1 MDIIVTI
8 IIPVYNILSF
18 LDKCLDSVCKQ
29 TYKELEIILVDDG
42 STDGSAITCDQWAST
57 DNRIKV
63 YHKKNGGLSDAR
75 NYGLSKATG
84 SYIIYLDGDDWIAA
98 NAVEKLIHTAQEYHA
113 DFIQASYYYAYE
125 NYLLVYNEPTNIIE
139 YNKENALKE
148 LISNGRIKNFAWGSL
163 IKRELALQ
171 VPFIKGRYFEDSFWK
186 YQIMEL
192 SNKFVYVASPLFYY
206 RQRSQSI
213 SGSFTSKNIDLL
225 IGIEE
230 RLQFI
235 HKNYPKLFN
244 QALSYYW
251 ESAFDFMHMAKQSN
265 NENTKRIYKNYF
277 INLNNKYKRFF
288 DKYWYKYIHL
298 KTTYILSEKCNIL
311 YRIFSFFNRC
321 LNKLKK
327 QSYLKIYVN
336 NHCSNI

>member
-42 STDGSAITCDQWAST
+42 STDGSAIACDQWSST

-84 SYIIYLDGDDWIAA
+84 SYIIYLDGDDWIAI
-98 NAVEKLIHTAQEYHA
+98 NAVEKLVHTAQEYHA
-113 DFIQASYYYAYE
+113 DFIQAGYYYAYE

-171 VPFIKGRYFEDSFWK
+171 VPFVKGRYFEDSFWK
-186 YQIMEL
+186 YQMIEL
-192 SNKFVYVASPLFYY
+192 SNKFIYVATPLFYY
-206 RQRSQSI
+206 RQRPQSI
-213 SGSFTSKNIDLL
+213 SGGFTLKNIDLL

-251 ESAFDFMHMAKQSN
+251 KSAFDFMRMAKQSN
-265 NENTKRIYKNYF
+265 NENTKRIYKN
-277 INLNNKYKRFF
+277 
-288 DKYWYKYIHL
+288 
-298 KTTYILSEKCNIL
+298 
-311 YRIFSFFNRC
+311 
-321 LNKLKK
+321 
-327 QSYLKIYVN
+327 
-336 NHCSNI
+336 

>member
-1 MDIIVTI
+1 MKDLVSI
-8 IIPVYNILSF
+8 IIPIYNIYPF
-18 LDKCLDSVCKQ
+18 IKTCLQSVCMQ
-29 TYKELEIILVDDG
+29 SYHYLEIILVDDG
-42 STDGSAITCDQWAST
+42 STDGSAIACDQWSFT

-84 SYIIYLDGDDWIAA
+84 SYIIYLDGDDWIAT
-98 NAVEKLIHTAQEYHA
+98 NAVEKLVHTAQEYHA

-192 SNKFVYVASPLFYY
+192 SNKFVYVATPLFYY
-206 RQRSQSI
+206 RQRSESI
-213 SGSFTSKNIDLL
+213 SGNFTIKNINLL
-225 IGIEE
+225 IGTEN

-235 HKNYPKLFN
+235 QKNYPQLFN
-244 QALSYYW
+244 LALNKYWNLTFNYMLMAQQSYDVNIKETYI
-251 ESAFDFMHMAKQSN
+251 S
-265 NENTKRIYKNYF
+265 YF
-277 INLNNKYKRFF
+277 ANINLKYKEHLN
-288 DKYWYKYIHL
+288 KHL
-298 KTTYILSEKCNIL
+298 KLMYIL
-311 YRIFSFFNRC
+311 YRRYYPLFYIITLIGRGI
-321 LNKLKK
+321 NKVKK
-327 QSYLKIYVN
+327 GHYLKY
-336 NHCSNI
+336 SYS

>member
-42 STDGSAITCDQWAST
+42 STDGSAIACDQWSST

-84 SYIIYLDGDDWIAA
+84 SYIIYLDGDDWIAT
-98 NAVEKLIHTAQEYHA
+98 NAVEKLVHTAQEYHA
-113 DFIQASYYYAYE
+113 DFIQAGYYYAYE

-148 LISNGRIKNFAWGSL
+148 LISNGRIKNFVWGSL

-192 SNKFVYVASPLFYY
+192 SNKFVYVAIPLFYY
-206 RQRSQSI
+206 RQRPQSI
-213 SGSFTSKNIDLL
+213 SGSFTLKNIDLL
-225 IGIEE
+225 IGIEK

-235 HKNYPKLFN
+235 QKNYPQLFN
-244 QALSYYW
+244 LALNKYWNLTFNYMLIAQQSYDANIKETY
-251 ESAFDFMHMAKQSN
+251 
-265 NENTKRIYKNYF
+265 INYF
-277 INLNNKYKRFF
+277 TNINLKYKEHLN
-288 DKYWYKYIHL
+288 KHL
-298 KTTYILSEKCNIL
+298 KLMYIL
-311 YRIFSFFNRC
+311 YRRYYPLFYIITLIGRGI
-321 LNKLKK
+321 NKVKK
-327 QSYLKIYVN
+327 GHYLKY
-336 NHCSNI
+336 SYF

>member
-42 STDGSAITCDQWAST
+42 STDDSAITCDQWAST
-57 DNRIKV
+57 DNRIRV

-84 SYIIYLDGDDWIAA
+84 SYIIYLDGDDWIAT
-98 NAVEKLIHTAQEYHA
+98 NAVEKLVHTAQEYHA

-192 SNKFVYVASPLFYY
+192 SNKFVYVATPLFYY
-206 RQRSQSI
+206 RQRPQSI
-213 SGSFTSKNIDLL
+213 SGGFTLKNIDLL
-225 IGIEE
+225 IGTEK
-230 RLQFI
+230 RLLFI
-235 HKNYPKLFN
+235 QKNYPQLFSI
-244 QALSYYW
+244 ALNKYW
-251 ESAFDFMHMAKQSN
+251 NLVFDYMLIAQQSCD
-265 NENTKRIYKNYF
+265 EDIKEKYVNYF
-277 INLNNKYKRFF
+277 INISLKYKEYLN
-288 DKYWYKYIHL
+288 KHL
-298 KTTYILSEKCNIL
+298 KLMYIL
-311 YRIFSFFNRC
+311 YRRYYPLFYIITLIERGI
-321 LNKLKK
+321 NKVKK
-327 QSYLKIYVN
+327 GHYLKY
-336 NHCSNI
+336 SYS

>member
-1 MDIIVTI
+1 MKDLVSI
-8 IIPVYNILSF
+8 IIPIYNIYPF
-18 LDKCLDSVCKQ
+18 IKTCLQSVCMQ
-29 TYKELEIILVDDG
+29 SYHYLEIILVDDG
-42 STDGSAITCDQWAST
+42 STDGSAIACDQWSFT

-98 NAVEKLIHTAQEYHA
+98 NAVEKLVHTAQEYHA

-148 LISNGRIKNFAWGSL
+148 LISNGKIKNFAWGSL

-192 SNKFVYVASPLFYY
+192 SNKFVYVATPLFYY
-206 RQRSQSI
+206 RQRSESI
-213 SGSFTSKNIDLL
+213 SGNFTIKNINLFTAGHLVPADFQL
-225 IGIEE
+225 
-230 RLQFI
+230 FI
-235 HKNYPKLFN
+235 
-244 QALSYYW
+244 
-251 ESAFDFMHMAKQSN
+251 
-265 NENTKRIYKNYF
+265 I
-277 INLNNKYKRFF
+277 
-288 DKYWYKYIHL
+288 
-298 KTTYILSEKCNIL
+298 
-311 YRIFSFFNRC
+311 
-321 LNKLKK
+321 
-327 QSYLKIYVN
+327 
-336 NHCSNI
+336 

>member
-1 MDIIVTI
+1 MKDWVSV
-8 IIPVYNILSF
+8 IIPIYNIYPF
-18 LDKCLDSVCKQ
+18 IKTCLQSVCMQ
-29 TYKELEIILVDDG
+29 SYHYLEIILVDDG
-42 STDGSAITCDQWAST
+42 STDGSAIACDQWAST

-148 LISNGRIKNFAWGSL
+148 LISNGRIKNFVWGSL

-192 SNKFVYVASPLFYY
+192 SNKFVYVAIPLFYY
-206 RQRSQSI
+206 RQRPQSI
-213 SGSFTSKNIDLL
+213 SGSFTLKNIDLL
-225 IGIEE
+225 IGIEK

-235 HKNYPKLFN
+235 QKNYPQLFN
-244 QALSYYW
+244 LALNKYWNLTFNYMLIAQQSYDANIKETY
-251 ESAFDFMHMAKQSN
+251 
-265 NENTKRIYKNYF
+265 INYF
-277 INLNNKYKRFF
+277 TNINLKYKEHLN
-288 DKYWYKYIHL
+288 KHL
-298 KTTYILSEKCNIL
+298 KLMYIL
-311 YRIFSFFNRC
+311 YRRYYPLFYIITLIGRGI
-321 LNKLKK
+321 NKVKK
-327 QSYLKIYVN
+327 GHYLKY
-336 NHCSNI
+336 SYF

>member
-1 MDIIVTI
+1 MKDLISI
-8 IIPVYNILSF
+8 IIPIYNIYPF
-18 LDKCLDSVCKQ
+18 IKACLQSVCMQ
-29 TYKELEIILVDDG
+29 SYRYLEIILVDDG
-42 STDGSAITCDQWAST
+42 STDSSAIACDQWAST

-84 SYIIYLDGDDWIAA
+84 SYIIYLDGDDWIAT
-98 NAVEKLIHTAQEYHA
+98 NAVEKLVHTAQEYHA

-139 YNKENALKE
+139 YNRENALKE

-192 SNKFVYVASPLFYY
+192 SNKFVYVATPLFYY

-213 SGSFTSKNIDLL
+213 SGSFTLKNIDLL
-225 IGIEE
+225 IGTEK

-235 HKNYPKLFN
+235 QKNYPQLFN
-244 QALSYYW
+244 LAFNKYWNLTFNYMLIAQQSYDANIKETY
-251 ESAFDFMHMAKQSN
+251 
-265 NENTKRIYKNYF
+265 INYF
-277 INLNNKYKRFF
+277 TNINLKYKGYL
-288 DKYWYKYIHL
+288 DKHL
-298 KTTYILSEKCNIL
+298 KLMYIL
-311 YRIFSFFNRC
+311 YRRYYSLFYIITLIKRGI
-321 LNKLKK
+321 NKVKK
-327 QSYLKIYVN
+327 GHYLKLSY
-336 NHCSNI
+336 S

>member
-171 VPFIKGRYFEDSFWK
+171 VPFVKGRYFEDSFWK

-213 SGSFTSKNIDLL
+213 SGSFTSKNINLL
-225 IGIEE
+225 IGTEN

-235 HKNYPKLFN
+235 QKNYPQLFN
-244 QALSYYW
+244 LALNKYWNLTFNYMLMAQQSYDVNIKETYI
-251 ESAFDFMHMAKQSN
+251 S
-265 NENTKRIYKNYF
+265 YF
-277 INLNNKYKRFF
+277 ANINLKYKEHLN
-288 DKYWYKYIHL
+288 KHL
-298 KTTYILSEKCNIL
+298 KLMYIL
-311 YRIFSFFNRC
+311 YRRYYPLFYIITLIGRGI
-321 LNKLKK
+321 NKVKK
-327 QSYLKIYVN
+327 GHYLKY
-336 NHCSNI
+336 SYS

>member
-42 STDGSAITCDQWAST
+42 STDGSAIACDQWSST

-84 SYIIYLDGDDWIAA
+84 SYIIYLDGDDWIAI
-98 NAVEKLIHTAQEYHA
+98 NAVEKLVHTAQEYHA
-113 DFIQASYYYAYE
+113 DFIQAGYYYAYE

-148 LISNGRIKNFAWGSL
+148 LISNGRIKNFVWGSL

-192 SNKFVYVASPLFYY
+192 SNKFVYVAIPLFYY
-206 RQRSQSI
+206 RQRPQSI
-213 SGSFTSKNIDLL
+213 SGSFTLKNIDLL
-225 IGIEE
+225 IGIEK

-235 HKNYPKLFN
+235 QKNYPQLFN
-244 QALSYYW
+244 LALNKYWNLTFNYMLIAQQSYDANIKETY
-251 ESAFDFMHMAKQSN
+251 
-265 NENTKRIYKNYF
+265 INYF
-277 INLNNKYKRFF
+277 TNINLKYKEHLN
-288 DKYWYKYIHL
+288 KHL
-298 KTTYILSEKCNIL
+298 KLMYIL
-311 YRIFSFFNRC
+311 YRRYYPLFYIITLIGRGI
-321 LNKLKK
+321 NKVKK
-327 QSYLKIYVN
+327 GHYLKY
-336 NHCSNI
+336 SYF

>member
-1 MDIIVTI
+1 MKDLVSI
-8 IIPVYNILSF
+8 IIPIYNIYPF
-18 LDKCLDSVCKQ
+18 IKTCLQSVCIQ
-29 TYKELEIILVDDG
+29 SYHYLEIILVDDG
-42 STDGSAITCDQWAST
+42 STDGSAIACDQWSFT

-84 SYIIYLDGDDWIAA
+84 SYIIYLDGDDWIAT
-98 NAVEKLIHTAQEYHA
+98 NAVEKLVHTAQEYHA

-192 SNKFVYVASPLFYY
+192 SNKFVYVATPLFYY
-206 RQRSQSI
+206 RQRSESI
-213 SGSFTSKNIDLL
+213 SGNFTVKNINLL
-225 IGIEE
+225 IGTEN

-235 HKNYPKLFN
+235 QKNYPQLFN
-244 QALSYYW
+244 LALNKYWNLTFNYMLMAQQSYDVNIKETYI
-251 ESAFDFMHMAKQSN
+251 S
-265 NENTKRIYKNYF
+265 YF
-277 INLNNKYKRFF
+277 ANINLKYKEHLN
-288 DKYWYKYIHL
+288 KHL
-298 KTTYILSEKCNIL
+298 KLMYIL
-311 YRIFSFFNRC
+311 YRRYYPLFYIITLIERGI
-321 LNKLKK
+321 NKVKK
-327 QSYLKIYVN
+327 GHYLKY
-336 NHCSNI
+336 SYS

>member
-1 MDIIVTI
+1 MKDLVSI
-8 IIPVYNILSF
+8 IIPIYNIYPF
-18 LDKCLDSVCKQ
+18 IKTCLQSVCMQ
-29 TYKELEIILVDDG
+29 SYHYLEIILVDDG
-42 STDGSAITCDQWAST
+42 STDGSAIACDQWSFT

-84 SYIIYLDGDDWIAA
+84 SYIIYLDGDDWIAT
-98 NAVEKLIHTAQEYHA
+98 NAVEKLVHTAQEYHA

-192 SNKFVYVASPLFYY
+192 SNKFVYVATPLFYY
-206 RQRSQSI
+206 RQRSESI
-213 SGSFTSKNIDLL
+213 SGNFTIKNINLL
-225 IGIEE
+225 IGTEN

-235 HKNYPKLFN
+235 QKNYPQLFN
-244 QALSYYW
+244 LALNKYWNLTFNYMLMAQQSYDVNIKETYI
-251 ESAFDFMHMAKQSN
+251 S
-265 NENTKRIYKNYF
+265 YF
-277 INLNNKYKRFF
+277 ANINLKYKEHLN
-288 DKYWYKYIHL
+288 KHL
-298 KTTYILSEKCNIL
+298 KLMYIL
-311 YRIFSFFNRC
+311 YRRC
-321 LNKLKK
+321 LSFILHHHSYRKRNK
-327 QSYLKIYVN
+327 QSKEGAL
-336 NHCSNI
+336 S

>member
-1 MDIIVTI
+1 MKDLVSI
-8 IIPVYNILSF
+8 IIPIYNIYPF
-18 LDKCLDSVCKQ
+18 IKTCLQSVCMQ
-29 TYKELEIILVDDG
+29 SYHYLEIILVDDG
-42 STDGSAITCDQWAST
+42 STDGSAIACDQWSFT

-98 NAVEKLIHTAQEYHA
+98 NAVEKLVHTAQEYHA

-192 SNKFVYVASPLFYY
+192 SNKFVYVATPLFYY
-206 RQRSQSI
+206 RQRSESI
-213 SGSFTSKNIDLL
+213 SGNFTIKNINLL
-225 IGIEE
+225 IGTEN

-235 HKNYPKLFN
+235 QKNYPQLFN
-244 QALSYYW
+244 LALNKYWNLTFNYMLMAQQSYDVNIKETYI
-251 ESAFDFMHMAKQSN
+251 S
-265 NENTKRIYKNYF
+265 YF
-277 INLNNKYKRFF
+277 ANINLKYKEHLN
-288 DKYWYKYIHL
+288 KHL
-298 KTTYILSEKCNIL
+298 KLMYIL
-311 YRIFSFFNRC
+311 YRRYYPLFYIITLIGRGI
-321 LNKLKK
+321 NKVKK
-327 QSYLKIYVN
+327 GHYLKY
-336 NHCSNI
+336 SYS